1 MRNFYICVYPNGDF
15 MGIDMDSGGY
25 PYPTDSLNST
35 RFFNESFK
43 AYDYLKFFSSLGLK
57 VKRVNLELSDV

>member
-1 MRNFYICVYPNGDF
+1 MKNFYICVYPDGQF
-15 MGIDMDSGGY
+15 MAMDADSGGY

-35 RFFNESFK
+35 HFFTESFK
-43 AYDYLKFFSSLGLK
+43 AYGYLEHFTSLGLK

>member
-1 MRNFYICVYPNGDF
+1 

-25 PYPTDSLNST
+25 PYPTDSFNST